1 MSKVLKL
8 SLAIFCL
15 LASFYI
21 SAGSKDSDQTVNTVA
36 SAKQADNKAQVTL
49 TGIIIQR
56 DGNYFLR
63 DLTGQIKLDFP
74 KEKNIAIVT
83 NARVKITGKIKTN
96 LLRLV
101 TKSIEPTVRVR
112 SLEVVPV
119 NSDALTDTVKKL

>member
-8 SLAIFCL
+8 SLAIFCF

-74 KEKNIAIVT
+74 HSKNITIVT
-83 NARVKITGKIKTN
+83 NQKVKITGKIKTN

-101 TKSIEPTVRVR
+101 TKSVEPTVRVR
-112 SLEVVPV
+112 SLEIIQ
-119 NSDALTDTVKKL
+119 NASDVSADTDKKL

>member
-1 MSKVLKL
+1 MGKALKL
-8 SLAIFCL
+8 SLAVFCL

-74 KEKNIAIVT
+74 RSKNITIVT
-83 NARVKITGKIKTN
+83 NQKVKITGKIKTN

-101 TKSIEPTVRVR
+101 TKSVEPTVRVR
-112 SLEVVPV
+112 SLEVIQNTPDV
-119 NSDALTDTVKKL
+119 SADTAKKL

>member
-8 SLAIFCL
+8 SLAICCL

-21 SAGSKDSDQTVNTVA
+21 SAESRDSDQTLNTVA
-36 SAKQADNKAQVTL
+36 SAKQADNKAQVIL
-49 TGIIIQR
+49 TGVIIQR

-74 KEKNIAIVT
+74 PSKNITIVT
-83 NARVKITGKIKTN
+83 NQKVKITGKIETN

-101 TKSIEPTVRVR
+101 TKSVEPTVRVR
-112 SLEVVPV
+112 SLEVIQNASEV
-119 NSDALTDTVKKL
+119 SADSAKKL